1 MRLMS
6 SPVGRK
12 FSHLASLEESW
23 APSWRGVRCH
33 LGEPAPRATNWSKI
47 TPTWRASNSIR
58 CELAHQRCVS
68 KRATGLIISAL
79 SVCNSISQLLE
90 RAPLSVCVHPLS
102 WYIDHHLSISVCG
115 VVNTWVITETLSNID
130 LSWKSKQRQ
139 RAHSLWHAVLLE
151 RGASCTIHYTHT
163 HATYPHTPQMQLKY
177 FNKLNA
183 RRLLLR
189 LNSLIYGRCKAKGTT
204 LESCYNERERER
216 LTLLIV
222 S

>member
-1 MRLMS
+1 MIIDSLSKQLLAHSGVTSQIKNNCEPNSTAWNINECANHTRNGNPVFMRLMS

-90 RAPLSVCVHPLS
+90 RAPLCVCVHPLS

-151 RGASCTIHYTHT
+151 RAASCTIHYTR
-163 HATYPHTPQMQLKY
+163 TPPTPTPP
-177 FNKLNA
+177 
-183 RRLLLR
+183 
-189 LNSLIYGRCKAKGTT
+189 RC
-204 LESCYNERERER
+204 N
-216 LTLLIV
+216 
-222 S
+222 